1 MILSRRAHEE
11 IVSLLQQQ
19 LIELRAE
26 RDFWR
31 AQCVPAAARLS
42 EPELPPVISLQPPDE
57 SRAPEAPPVDA
68 GWTIDDR
75 ELFQDWARDPEN
87 VRHGD
92 NPLDRWRERYGDSP
106 PLYAL
111 TV

>member
-19 LIELRAE
+19 IAELRQE

-31 AQCVPAAARLS
+31 ARCVPDITRLS
-42 EPELPPVISLQPPDE
+42 DLPPVISTLPPDK

-75 ELFQDWARDPEN
+75 ELFADWARDPEN
-87 VRHGD
+87 VRHGE
-92 NPLDRWRERYGDSP
+92 NGLERWRERYGDSP
-106 PLYAL
+106 PLYVL